1 MTPFGI
7 AGIQMNLQ
15 HGNNVDAIE
24 EKINLL
30 MCLYPWVEMVIVSEL
45 AAHGPLDSFAE
56 TMPGITEERFCTI
69 AKKHNIWL
77 IPGSFFELKND
88 AIFNTAPVINPQ
100 GEVIARHRKLFPFRP
115 FEEGV
120 EAGDEFVVFDVPGAG
135 RFGLCICYD
144 MWFPEVLRTL
154 TSMGAE
160 VILHPVLTG
169 TNDRDIELNLARS
182 SGALF
187 QSYIIDINGLGVG
200 GIGQS
205 CIVDPA
211 GRVVYQAGATD
222 EFLVTELDFD
232 SVRRQREV
240 GLRNLGQPLKSFR
253 DSNISFT
260 VYNKTQQANN
270 YLNSLGPLQK
280 ATRQNKKSM
289 ATEPAFIVNSE
300 LNSTLTS
307 ALTSELSSDL
317 NSVLSTNLSSDFGA
331 SLTDDMNAEFNTPP
345 DITDYNN
352 LTLTPTAVTPP
363 IVTAQ
368 DLPLELIFEESEPV
382 DAIPEEQ
389 FSINQP
395 EFTTADGSK
404 VIENTNSESIGN
416 SNLEN
421 EAESKLT
428 QTADSDANTYI
439 NANNNN
445 NTNINSNTCTNA
457 NTSDTDD
464 NRDEKSKGDN
474 LKWLKEA
481 STQIKQYIKS

>member
-1 MTPFGI
+1 
-7 AGIQMNLQ
+7 MNLQ

-56 TMPGITEERFCTI
+56 TMPGITEQRFCAM

-120 EAGDEFVVFDVPGAG
+120 EAGDEFVVFDVPDAG

-182 SGALF
+182 SGAIF

-205 CIVDPA
+205 CIIDPA
-211 GRVVYQAGATD
+211 GRTVYQAGATD

-253 DSNISFT
+253 DSKINFT
-260 VYNKTQQANN
+260 VYNKAQRDNN
-270 YLNSLGPLQK
+270 YLDSLGPLQK
-280 ATRQNKKSM
+280 ATRHSKTNM
-289 ATEPAFIVNSE
+289 ATEPALISNKE
-300 LNSTLTS
+300 LTS
-307 ALTSELSSDL
+307 RELDNSDL
-317 NSVLSTNLSSDFGA
+317 ANTELENTTIPESVIHQTAELPKLTGSLDTDVSLATSLSTAPVL
-331 SLTDDMNAEFNTPP
+331 AE
-345 DITDYNN
+345 YNN
-352 LTLTPTAVTPP
+352 LAIDPAEVTALL
-363 IVTAQ
+363 VTAQ
-368 DLPLELIFEESEPV
+368 HLPLDLVFEEPELTGTISVNQSVIDKP
-382 DAIPEEQ
+382 AI
-389 FSINQP
+389 
-395 EFTTADGSK
+395 TTSDES
-404 VIENTNSESIGN
+404 IEN
-416 SNLEN
+416 
-421 EAESKLT
+421 
-428 QTADSDANTYI
+428 DAAVKIAQATDI
-439 NANNNN
+439 DANANNS
-445 NTNINSNTCTNA
+445 SNK
-457 NTSDTDD
+457 SDSE
-464 NRDEKSKGDN
+464 EKSKGDN

>member
-56 TMPGITEERFCTI
+56 TMPGITEQRFCAI

-77 IPGSFFELKND
+77 IPGSFFELRNN

-100 GEVIARHRKLFPFRP
+100 GEVIARHRKLFPFCP

-205 CIVDPA
+205 CIIDPA
-211 GRVVYQAGATD
+211 GKVVYQAGETD

-253 DSNISFT
+253 DSKVNFT
-260 VYNKTQQANN
+260 VYNKDQRQND
-270 YLNSLGPLQK
+270 YFDSLGPLQK
-280 ATRQNKKSM
+280 PNRESKKNM
-289 ATEPAFIVNSE
+289 ATEPNLIAKNGIFNSNIVNFDIVTPIEIPQNIINTGVVDTEISAAFIHPCGVLSMAPDIAE
-300 LNSTLTS
+300 YDTFAIDQTVDISSTLTEPE
-307 ALTSELSSDL
+307 TTL
-317 NSVLSTNLSSDFGA
+317 NLN
-331 SLTDDMNAEFNTPP
+331 
-345 DITDYNN
+345 
-352 LTLTPTAVTPP
+352 
-363 IVTAQ
+363 
-368 DLPLELIFEESEPV
+368 
-382 DAIPEEQ
+382 
-389 FSINQP
+389 
-395 EFTTADGSK
+395 TTADETIDVSTITK
-404 VIENTNSESIGN
+404 SAEQV
-416 SNLEN
+416 EN
-421 EAESKLT
+421 ETDTKVENNIDNKVDSNSSDDISK
-428 QTADSDANTYI
+428 S
-439 NANNNN
+439 
-445 NTNINSNTCTNA
+445 
-457 NTSDTDD
+457 
-464 NRDEKSKGDN
+464 GN

>member
-24 EKINLL
+24 DKINLL

-56 TMPGITEERFCTI
+56 TMPGITEERFCAI

-77 IPGSFFELKND
+77 IPGSFFELRNN

-100 GEVIARHRKLFPFRP
+100 GEVIARHRKLFPFCP

-182 SGALF
+182 SGAIF

-200 GIGQS
+200 GVGQS
-205 CIVDPA
+205 CIIDPA
-211 GRVVYQAGATD
+211 GKVVYQAGATD

-253 DSNISFT
+253 DSKVNFT
-260 VYNKTQQANN
+260 VYNKDQRQND
-270 YLNSLGPLQK
+270 YFDSLGPLQK
-280 ATRQNKKSM
+280 PNRESKKNM
-289 ATEPAFIVNSE
+289 ATEPNLIAKNAIFNSDIVNFDIVTPVDIFQNIVNTDVVDTEVSAAFIHPSGE
-300 LNSTLTS
+300 LTMAPDIVEYDTFAIDHTVDIPSTLTEPETTLNLDITADETVDVLTMTKS
-307 ALTSELSSDL
+307 AEQVENETDTKVENNIDNNSSDDIS
-317 NSVLSTNLSSDFGA
+317 NS
-331 SLTDDMNAEFNTPP
+331 
-345 DITDYNN
+345 
-352 LTLTPTAVTPP
+352 
-363 IVTAQ
+363 
-368 DLPLELIFEESEPV
+368 
-382 DAIPEEQ
+382 
-389 FSINQP
+389 
-395 EFTTADGSK
+395 
-404 VIENTNSESIGN
+404 
-416 SNLEN
+416 
-421 EAESKLT
+421 
-428 QTADSDANTYI
+428 
-439 NANNNN
+439 
-445 NTNINSNTCTNA
+445 
-457 NTSDTDD
+457 
-464 NRDEKSKGDN
+464 DN
-474 LKWLKEA
+474 LKWLKET

>member
-24 EKINLL
+24 EKITLL

-56 TMPGITEERFCTI
+56 TMPGVTEERFCTM

-77 IPGSFFELKND
+77 IPGSFFELRNN

-100 GEVIARHRKLFPFRP
+100 GEVIARHRKLFPFCP
-115 FEEGV
+115 FEEGI

-200 GIGQS
+200 GVGQS
-205 CIVDPA
+205 CIIDPA

-222 EFLVTELDFD
+222 EFVVTELDFD
-232 SVRRQREV
+232 QVRRQREV

-253 DSNISFT
+253 DSKINFT
-260 VYNKTQQANN
+260 VYNKDHRENS
-270 YLNSLGPLQK
+270 YLDSLGPLQK
-280 ATRQNKKSM
+280 ATKQSKANM
-289 ATEPAFIVNSE
+289 AIEPALNVNREFASRDIAKKEVFDTDMSAPLTHQPTE
-300 LNSTLTS
+300 LATS
-307 ALTSELSSDL
+307 LHTDLSSDL
-317 NSVLSTNLSSDFGA
+317 SSNLNAGLSTVPA
-331 SLTDDMNAEFNTPP
+331 IA
-345 DITDYNN
+345 DYNN
-352 LTLTPTAVTPP
+352 LAIDPTVATPSMVTEQQVPLVAPNLDTVSHDSVDVSLFEKP
-363 IVTAQ
+363 IIEKSITEGSSIT
-368 DLPLELIFEESEPV
+368 EL
-382 DAIPEEQ
+382 D
-389 FSINQP
+389 
-395 EFTTADGSK
+395 
-404 VIENTNSESIGN
+404 
-416 SNLEN
+416 EN
-421 EAESKLT
+421 EEVEIKI
-428 QTADSDANTYI
+428 QVPINTI
-439 NANNNN
+439 
-445 NTNINSNTCTNA
+445 
-457 NTSDTDD
+457 D
-464 NRDEKSKGDN
+464 NKDKSKSDN

-481 STQIKQYIKS
+481 STQIKQYIKP

>member
-56 TMPGITEERFCTI
+56 TMPGITEQRFCAI

-77 IPGSFFELKND
+77 IPGSFFELRNN

-100 GEVIARHRKLFPFRP
+100 GEVIARHRKLFPFCP
-115 FEEGV
+115 FEKGV
-120 EAGDEFVVFDVPGAG
+120 EAGDEFVVFDVPDAG

-182 SGALF
+182 SGATF

-205 CIVDPA
+205 CIIDPA
-211 GRVVYQAGATD
+211 GKVVYQAGATD

-253 DSNISFT
+253 DTKIDFT
-260 VYNKTQQANN
+260 VYNKAQRQND
-270 YLNSLGPLQK
+270 YFDSLGPLQK
-280 ATRQNKKSM
+280 PNRESKKNM
-289 ATEPAFIVNSE
+289 ATEPSLIAKNDILNSDIVNSDIVTPIDTSQYIVNTGVVDTEISAAFIPPSGE
-300 LNSTLTS
+300 LSMAPDIAEYDTFAIDHTVDIPSTLTEPE
-307 ALTSELSSDL
+307 TTL
-317 NSVLSTNLSSDFGA
+317 NLD
-331 SLTDDMNAEFNTPP
+331 
-345 DITDYNN
+345 
-352 LTLTPTAVTPP
+352 
-363 IVTAQ
+363 
-368 DLPLELIFEESEPV
+368 
-382 DAIPEEQ
+382 
-389 FSINQP
+389 
-395 EFTTADGSK
+395 TTADETIDVSTMTKSADFVVNETDTKVENNIDNKVDSK
-404 VIENTNSESIGN
+404 VDSNSSDDI
-416 SNLEN
+416 
-421 EAESKLT
+421 SK
-428 QTADSDANTYI
+428 S
-439 NANNNN
+439 
-445 NTNINSNTCTNA
+445 
-457 NTSDTDD
+457 
-464 NRDEKSKGDN
+464 DN

>member
-56 TMPGITEERFCTI
+56 TMPGITEERFCAM

-77 IPGSFFELKND
+77 IPGSFFELRNN

-100 GEVIARHRKLFPFRP
+100 GHVIARHRKLFPFRP
-115 FEEGV
+115 FEEGI

-187 QSYIIDINGLGVG
+187 QSYIVDINGLGVG

-205 CIVDPA
+205 CIIDPA

-222 EFLVTELDFD
+222 EILVTELDFD

-253 DSNISFT
+253 DSKIDFT
-260 VYNKTQQANN
+260 VYNKTPGESS

-280 ATRQNKKSM
+280 STRQSKAIK
-289 ATEPAFIVNSE
+289 ATEPAFIVNKELATKVIVDTDISE
-300 LNSTLTS
+300 PFIHHGSQLTGDLGINLST
-307 ALTSELSSDL
+307 ELSIEPST
-317 NSVLSTNLSSDFGA
+317 VLSTDLSAGLSNGMNATLAISEYTDLAIEPVVAIASIVTEQHLPLNLSHDIAQPTDF
-331 SLTDDMNAEFNTPP
+331 SCVDQSVIEQPKIKTVDESNEHDLENQM
-345 DITDYNN
+345 
-352 LTLTPTAVTPP
+352 
-363 IVTAQ
+363 AQ
-368 DLPLELIFEESEPV
+368 ESEAN
-382 DAIPEEQ
+382 AIKNDT
-389 FSINQP
+389 STDN
-395 EFTTADGSK
+395 DSS
-404 VIENTNSESIGN
+404 NNS
-416 SNLEN
+416 
-421 EAESKLT
+421 
-428 QTADSDANTYI
+428 
-439 NANNNN
+439 
-445 NTNINSNTCTNA
+445 
-457 NTSDTDD
+457 
-464 NRDEKSKGDN
+464 DEKSRGEN
-474 LKWLKEA
+474 LKWLKDA
-481 STQIKQYIKS
+481 SSQIKQYIKS

>member
-24 EKINLL
+24 DKINLL

-56 TMPGITEERFCTI
+56 TMPGLTEQRFCAM

-77 IPGSFFELKND
+77 IPGSFFELKNE

-115 FEEGV
+115 FEEGI

-154 TSMGAE
+154 TTMGAE

-205 CIVDPA
+205 CIIDPA
-211 GRVVYQAGATD
+211 GRTVYQAGATD

-232 SVRRQREV
+232 SIRRQREV

-253 DSNISFT
+253 DSKINFT
-260 VYNKTQQANN
+260 VYNKAQRDNN
-270 YLNSLGPLQK
+270 YLESLGPLQK
-280 ATRQNKKSM
+280 ATRHSKTNM
-289 ATEPAFIVNSE
+289 ATEPAFISNKELASSE
-300 LNSTLTS
+300 LENTELENTAIAESVIHQTAEQTVSLST
-307 ALTSELSSDL
+307 SSDI
-317 NSVLSTNLSSDFGA
+317 
-331 SLTDDMNAEFNTPP
+331 AE
-345 DITDYNN
+345 YNN
-352 LTLTPTAVTPP
+352 LAIGPAVVTASL
-363 IVTAQ
+363 VTAQ
-368 DLPLELIFEESEPV
+368 HLPLELVFEEPDLADTFLV
-382 DAIPEEQ
+382 DQ
-389 FSINQP
+389 S
-395 EFTTADGSK
+395 
-404 VIENTNSESIGN
+404 VIEKPTITTSDESIENDAAVNITVNITPATDIDANYNINNSSNKGNSE
-416 SNLEN
+416 
-421 EAESKLT
+421 
-428 QTADSDANTYI
+428 
-439 NANNNN
+439 
-445 NTNINSNTCTNA
+445 
-457 NTSDTDD
+457 
-464 NRDEKSKGDN
+464 EKPKGDN

>member
-56 TMPGITEERFCTI
+56 TMPGITEQRFCAI
-69 AKKHNIWL
+69 AEKHNIWL
-77 IPGSFFELKND
+77 IPGSFFELRNN

-100 GEVIARHRKLFPFRP
+100 GEVIARHRKLFPFCP

-182 SGALF
+182 SGAIF

-205 CIVDPA
+205 CIIDPA
-211 GRVVYQAGATD
+211 GKVVYQAGATD

-253 DSNISFT
+253 DTKIDFT
-260 VYNKTQQANN
+260 VYNKAQRQND
-270 YLNSLGPLQK
+270 YFDSLGPLQK
-280 ATRQNKKSM
+280 PSRESKKNM
-289 ATEPAFIVNSE
+289 ATEPSLIAKNAIFNSNFVNFDIVTPVDISQNIVNTGVVDSGLVDTEISAAFIHPSGE
-300 LNSTLTS
+300 LSMAPDIAEYDTFAIDHTVDIPSTLTEPE
-307 ALTSELSSDL
+307 TTL
-317 NSVLSTNLSSDFGA
+317 NLGFCR
-331 SLTDDMNAEFNTPP
+331 
-345 DITDYNN
+345 
-352 LTLTPTAVTPP
+352 
-363 IVTAQ
+363 
-368 DLPLELIFEESEPV
+368 
-382 DAIPEEQ
+382 
-389 FSINQP
+389 
-395 EFTTADGSK
+395 K
-404 VIENTNSESIGN
+404 
-416 SNLEN
+416 
-421 EAESKLT
+421 
-428 QTADSDANTYI
+428 
-439 NANNNN
+439 
-445 NTNINSNTCTNA
+445 
-457 NTSDTDD
+457 
-464 NRDEKSKGDN
+464 
-474 LKWLKEA
+474 
-481 STQIKQYIKS
+481 

>member
-24 EKINLL
+24 EKITLL

-56 TMPGITEERFCTI
+56 TMPGVTEERFCTM

-77 IPGSFFELKND
+77 IPGSFFELRNN

-100 GEVIARHRKLFPFRP
+100 GEVIARHRKLFPFCP
-115 FEEGV
+115 FEEGI

-200 GIGQS
+200 GVGQS
-205 CIVDPA
+205 CIIDPA

-232 SVRRQREV
+232 QVRRQREV

-253 DSNISFT
+253 DSKINFT
-260 VYNKTQQANN
+260 VYNKDHRENS
-270 YLNSLGPLQK
+270 YLDSLGPLQK
-280 ATRQNKKSM
+280 ATKQSKANM
-289 ATEPAFIVNSE
+289 AIEPALNVNREFASRDIAKKEVFDTDMSAPLTHQPTE
-300 LNSTLTS
+300 LATS
-307 ALTSELSSDL
+307 LHTDLSSDL
-317 NSVLSTNLSSDFGA
+317 SSNLNAGLSTVPA
-331 SLTDDMNAEFNTPP
+331 IA
-345 DITDYNN
+345 DYNN
-352 LTLTPTAVTPP
+352 LAIDPTVATPSMVTEQQVPLVAPNLDTVSHDSVDVSLFEKP
-363 IVTAQ
+363 IIEKSITEGSSIT
-368 DLPLELIFEESEPV
+368 EL
-382 DAIPEEQ
+382 D
-389 FSINQP
+389 
-395 EFTTADGSK
+395 
-404 VIENTNSESIGN
+404 
-416 SNLEN
+416 EN
-421 EAESKLT
+421 EEVEIKI
-428 QTADSDANTYI
+428 QVPINTI
-439 NANNNN
+439 
-445 NTNINSNTCTNA
+445 
-457 NTSDTDD
+457 D
-464 NRDEKSKGDN
+464 NKDKSKSDN

-481 STQIKQYIKS
+481 STQIKQYIKP